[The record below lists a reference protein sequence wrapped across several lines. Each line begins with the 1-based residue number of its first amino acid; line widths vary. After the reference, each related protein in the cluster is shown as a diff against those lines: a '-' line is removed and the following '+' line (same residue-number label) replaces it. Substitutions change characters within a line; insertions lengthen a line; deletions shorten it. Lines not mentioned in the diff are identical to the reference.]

1 MYVLKR
7 DGRKEPI
14 MFDKITARIK
24 KLCYSFN
31 PLVDPVRVA
40 MRVIEGLYDG
50 VTTSELDNLA
60 AEIAATM
67 TTTHP
72 DYASLAA
79 RISVSNLHKNTIK
92 SFSETMKD
100 LHDYVNPITGK
111 KASLISD
118 EVYKVI
124 KKNAEELDSKIIYN
138 RDFGYDYFGFK
149 TLERSYLLKING
161 QIVERP
167 QHMLMRV
174 SVGIHLDDLEAVTD
188 TYELMSKKYF
198 THATPT
204 LFNSGTPKPQMS
216 SCFLL
221 TMQDDSIDGIYDTL
235 KQTAKI
241 SQSAGGIGLSI
252 HNIRST
258 GSYISGTN
266 GTSNGIVPMLRVF
279 NDTARYV
286 DQGGGK
292 RKGSFAIY
300 IEPWHSDIFDF
311 LDLKKNHGKE
321 EMRAR
326 DLFYAMWL
334 PDLFM
339 KRVEKNAK
347 WTLMCPNECPGL
359 YDCHG
364 DEFDKL
370 YLKYEK
376 QSKGRKTIKAR
387 ELWEKI
393 LESQIETGT
402 PYMLY
407 KDSANRK
414 SNQKNLGTIRSSN
427 LCTEIL
433 EYTSKDEIAVCNLAS
448 IALPMFVEKGEFNH
462 QKLYD
467 VTVRV
472 TKNLNKVIDRNYY
485 PVKEAENSNF
495 RHRPIG
501 LGVQGLADAFIKL
514 RMPFTSEKAKELN
527 QDIFETLYFA
537 ALNASVE
544 ESKKDGPY
552 KTYKGS
558 PISKGEFQHNM
569 WGVEDKEL
577 SGRWNWGKLR
587 KDVLKHGV
595 RNSLLVAPMPTA
607 STSQILGNNEC
618 FEPYTSN
625 LYTRRV
631 LSGEFIIVNK
641 HLLKD
646 LVELGLWNE
655 DMKQELMR
663 SNGSIQDI
671 KQIPDELK
679 ELYKTVWEMSMK
691 DIIDMARHRGYFID
705 QSQSLNLFM
714 EGATMSKLTS
724 MHFYAWK
731 SGLKTG
737 MYYLRTKSAIDPIK
751 FTLEKKDKAEV
762 EEIVEV
768 ETVEAAEEVKI
779 TRTEKT
785 KAGKSKEKPVAVKP
799 LTPEELKQIISQSK
813 ENEDDDCLMCG
824 S

>member
-161 QIVERP
+161 QIAERP

-679 ELYKTVWEMSMK
+679 ELYRTVWEMSMK